1 MMRVSRSGR
10 PGHRM
15 RGYRHAGCLLLSGV
29 FTMAQA
35 QVVEIGDD
43 GVARQVGPGWGVP
56 REPPAPLFPSAL
68 AMPPARYSDIIH
80 AAAEKY
86 QLSPALLDAVARSE
100 SGYNAAAVSPAGAIG
115 IMQLMPD
122 TARGL
127 DVDPR
132 DTKQNIFGGAAYLRQ
147 QLDRFDGNLDL
158 ALAAYNAGGGRVIQY
173 GGVPPFKETRAY
185 VSRNLDLLAQH
196 SLRAGDDFP
205 AASIPKGDNHEI
217 E

>member
-1 MMRVSRSGR
+1 MMRASRSGR
-10 PGHRM
+10 PGRRM
-15 RGYRHAGCLLLSGV
+15 RGCRRASCLLLCGV
-29 FTMAQA
+29 FAIAQA
-35 QVVEIGDD
+35 QVVEVGDD
-43 GVARQVGPGWGVP
+43 GVARQVGSGWGTTS
-56 REPPAPLFPSAL
+56 EPSTRPPPSAP
-68 AMPPARYSDIIH
+68 ATPPARYTDSIH

-127 DVDPR
+127 GVDPR
-132 DTKQNIFGGAAYLRQ
+132 DPEQNIFGGAAYLRQ

-158 ALAAYNAGGGRVIQY
+158 ALAAYNAGSGRVIQY

-185 VSRNLDLLAQH
+185 VGRNLDLLAQH
-196 SLRAGDDFP
+196 SLLAGDGKP
-205 AASIPKGDNHEI
+205 LASIPKGDI
-217 E
+217 P

>member
-1 MMRVSRSGR
+1 MTRASRSAR
-10 PGHRM
+10 ADRRM
-15 RGYRHAGCLLLSGV
+15 RRCRRASVLLLSGM
-29 FTMAQA
+29 FGIAQA

-43 GVARQVGPGWGVP
+43 GLARQVGPGW
-56 REPPAPLFPSAL
+56 ETTAKPSAL
-68 AMPPARYSDIIH
+68 QVPSVPTAPPARYAESIH

-86 QLSPALLDAVARSE
+86 RLSPALLDAVARSE

-127 DVDPR
+127 GVDPR
-132 DTKQNIFGGAAYLRQ
+132 DPEQNIFGGAAYLRQ

-158 ALAAYNAGGGRVIQY
+158 ALAAYNAGGGRVVQY

-185 VSRNLDLLAQH
+185 VGRNLDLLAQH
-196 SLRAGDDFP
+196 SLRAGDDSP
-205 AASIPKGDNHEI
+205 AASIPEGNNHEI
-217 E
+217 D